1 MKLSFEQIK
10 SVTVGALSVCEE
22 ADGFH
27 FCKMTPAQIEGYGM
41 ISAAQ
46 RDRALSTTGV
56 RLDFHTDA
64 KSVKYMSVTD
74 GRYEVKIDGLLFN
87 DDRTDAGTEIEI
99 PLPADGSEHRVTL
112 HLPSHGTPG
121 ALAYV
126 ALPDGATLTPHRFD
140 CKMLFLGDSITQGW
154 NSGIDTLSY
163 AYLVSD
169 HFNAESV
176 IQGVGGACFNELSLA
191 PIDFD
196 ADTVIVA
203 YGTNDAGKETLEQIE
218 GDCRAYL
225 EKLVNLFPRERIR
238 VITPIPRLNRD
249 EIRTYG
255 PISLVGKTVRAV
267 AESLSLAVIDGEK
280 MVPSLPAMMADNV
293 HPNAIGFSVYAH
305 NLIKALSE

>member
-1 MKLSFEQIK
+1 MKLSLEQIQ
-10 SVTVGALSVCEE
+10 SVTVGALQIRSE
-22 ADGFH
+22 ADGIH
-27 FCKMTPAQIEGYGM
+27 FCKM
-41 ISAAQ
+41 SAAQ
-46 RDRALSTTGV
+46 MEAYGAINEAQRTNALATTGV

-64 KSVKYMSVTD
+64 AYVKYMPVHD
-74 GRYEVKIDGLLFN
+74 GRYEVKIDGLLI
-87 DDRTDAGTEIEI
+87 DDTRAVGGTELVIS
-99 PLPADGSEHRVTL
+99 LPADTQEHRVTL

-121 ALAYV
+121 VLSYV
-126 ALPDGATLTPHRFD
+126 ELPDGAALTPHRFD
-140 CKMLFLGDSITQGW
+140 RKMLFIGDSITQGW

-169 HFNAESV
+169 HFNAESI
-176 IQGVGGACFNELSLA
+176 IQGVGSACYNPTTLS

-196 ADTVIVA
+196 PDTVIVA

-225 EKLVNLFPRERIR
+225 EKLVTLFPRERIR

-267 AESLSLAVIDGEK
+267 AESLFLAVIDGEK